1 VIKEHYDAVR
11 ALLPEGM
18 QVYVGNVEG
27 ELLPDGKR
35 APIKYPYVCL
45 WGDLGD
51 ESSGG
56 PDGESL
62 GDVPAVLSL
71 RPRATYAGLTFDSVL
86 IVARNVRATL
96 SRKTPAV
103 TGWRTNPLRQSTL
116 MDVQVDRDVTIPG
129 SGAHPL
135 FAVDE
140 FALVSHKL

>member
-1 VIKEHYDAVR
+1 MIREHYDAVR
-11 ALLPEGM
+11 ALLPSTVR
-18 QVYVGNVEG
+18 VYAWGVPE
-27 ELLPDGKR
+27 
-35 APIKYPYVCL
+35 APSYPYVVI

-62 GDVPAVLSL
+62 DDVADVLSL
-71 RPRATYAGLTFDSVL
+71 RIRATYAGLTGDSVL
-86 IVARNVRATL
+86 IVARNVRAAL
-96 SRKTPAV
+96 NRKTPTV

-129 SGAHPL
+129 SGTHPL

-140 FALVSHKL
+140 FALTSERT